1 MTSSFSQNNYNAF
14 NLNAMPSAEPKI
26 WHPYFLSPNDPVT
39 VIDSMILSD
48 TTVTAVAAGLL
59 TPKDGK
65 VLAWRTNPQTINDS
79 MAFTIQCVASI
90 YNMGR
95 RLHVR
100 NYEV

>member
-1 MTSSFSQNNYNAF
+1 MTSSSSQNNYNAF

-26 WHPYFLSPNDPVT
+26 WHPYFLSLNDPVT
-39 VIDSMILSD
+39 VIDSMMLSG
-48 TTVTAVAAGLL
+48 TTVTTVATSLL
-59 TPKDGK
+59 TLEDGK